1 MFTVVLL
8 LIMLETGELTLA
20 EAGAL
25 AVALRLLSIRGR
37 QVTMGIGG
45 LLEAHLFLEDLDEFA
60 QLGRRHTD
68 RMRERAAAPAPETIS
83 LRGVSYT
90 YPSAQGPSLH
100 GVDLTLHRGETIA
113 LVGENGSG
121 KTTLAKLL
129 AALHAPSEGVLTWNG
144 IDADEFDPST
154 MRRHVGVVFQDFMR
168 YQLPA
173 RLNISLGRPERDAHL
188 DDVRQAARAAG
199 VDGLLNALPRGY
211 DTILSKAFHE
221 GRELSIGQW
230 QRLALARVFFRDS
243 GVIILDEPTA
253 ALDPRAEHDLFLHV
267 RDLLA
272 DRTVVLISHR
282 FSSVRMADRIYVLE
296 AGAIIE
302 AGTHEQLMRQAG
314 QYAELFTLQAQAY
327 LTGGSGG
334 RS

>member
-1 MFTVVLL
+1 M
-8 LIMLETGELTLA
+8 
-20 EAGAL
+20 
-25 AVALRLLSIRGR
+25 
-37 QVTMGIGG
+37 
-45 LLEAHLFLEDLDEFA
+45 
-60 QLGRRHTD
+60 
-68 RMRERAAAPAPETIS
+68 
-83 LRGVSYT
+83 
-90 YPSAQGPSLH
+90 
-100 GVDLTLHRGETIA
+100 
-113 LVGENGSG
+113 
-121 KTTLAKLL
+121 
-129 AALHAPSEGVLTWNG
+129 
-144 IDADEFDPST
+144 
-154 MRRHVGVVFQDFMR
+154 
-168 YQLPA
+168 
-173 RLNISLGRPERDAHL
+173 
-188 DDVRQAARAAG
+188 
-199 VDGLLNALPRGY
+199 
-211 DTILSKAFHE
+211 
-221 GRELSIGQW
+221 
-230 QRLALARVFFRDS
+230 FFRDS